1 MPSCRNARST
11 PPPPVDQRRPGSP
24 LHHRHRLRLLVTQ
37 DLVPDPPR
45 HRPLRRRRASPAD
58 HGTAGPDHRPKRQKA
73 LASGNRAETL
83 PAGPRRPGPPARN
96 PSEDVAGDAD
106 RHQLMDAGRLAPVPG
121 PAPPIRPPGTPTKA
135 PRIPPDRP
143 RRRRV
148 ETGPAPEGPRN
159 PIDIQHGQNVLN
171 SSNNQGVRPGENRRA
186 GKTAHIR
193 KHRPRLQKR

>member
-1 MPSCRNARST
+1 M
-11 PPPPVDQRRPGSP
+11 
-24 LHHRHRLRLLVTQ
+24 TQ

-171 SSNNQGVRPGENRRA
+171 SSNNQGVRPGGNRGPEKRHTSVSTGPDCKNA
-186 GKTAHIR
+186 DPNKFAKTASVVR
-193 KHRPRLQKR
+193 ENPGSPAPAPPSE

>member
-1 MPSCRNARST
+1 MPGA
-11 PPPPVDQRRPGSP
+11 PHPPPVDQRGRVGELQHPHWLRCPG
-24 LHHRHRLRLLVTQ
+24 RQ
-37 DLVPDPPR
+37 DLVQSQEG
-45 HRPLRRRRASPAD
+45 HRPLRRIRPAHAD
-58 HGTAGPDHRPKRQKA
+58 QGVPRPDHRPKRQKA

-106 RHQLMDAGRLAPVPG
+106 RHQLMDAGRLAPAPG

-135 PRIPPDRP
+135 PRTPLHLP

-171 SSNNQGVRPGENRRA
+171 SSNNQGVRPGGNRRA
-186 GKTAHIR
+186 GKTVHIR
-193 KHRPRLQKR
+193 RHGPRLQKR